1 MIYAASASAPD
12 VKYGNKEVFINFPL
26 AGPSQHQAAPSPGD
40 HMMGTHS
47 VREGPSLDTTHA
59 VLSDAVYLQLS
70 TMLGTFVHD
79 LRETS

>member
-26 AGPSQHQAAPSPGD
+26 AGPSTSTRLHPGD

-59 VLSDAVYLQLS
+59 QYLVTPSIYIS
-70 TMLGTFVHD
+70 TCDVGVHD